1 MKKTVYL
8 LCAILLAA
16 FTFLASPAKAQ
27 VDMPCNGGDP
37 VTGTGCD
44 VPGSSTNLPINN
56 GTIYLLI
63 TGLVVGIVTV
73 KKQRAVINKA

>member
-8 LCAILLAA
+8 LCALLFAA
-16 FTFLASPAKAQ
+16 FTFFASPAKAQ

-37 VTGTGCD
+37 VAGTGCD
-44 VPGSSTNLPINN
+44 VPSSSTNLPINS

-63 TGLVVGIVTV
+63 AGLVVGIVTV
-73 KKQRAVINKA
+73 KKQRAAIYKA